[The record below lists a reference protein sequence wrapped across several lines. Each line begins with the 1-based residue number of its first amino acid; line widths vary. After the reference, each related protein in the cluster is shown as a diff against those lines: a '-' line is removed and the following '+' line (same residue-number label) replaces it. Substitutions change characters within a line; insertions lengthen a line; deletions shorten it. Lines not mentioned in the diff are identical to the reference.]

1 MPSVITGPNG
11 LSVPTGLDVPA
22 LAAQLGGTGAPLPWE
37 ELTWQEAGTSVAGS
51 DAVIVPVGAT
61 EQHGPH
67 LPLAV
72 DTRICEAVALGVSAL
87 TGVPVLPPLAFGV
100 SASHGGFAGTV
111 ALRPETLIAVV
122 EDVIDS
128 LYASG
133 VRQFVLLNG
142 HIWNNGALDVSAEKL
157 RVRHRDARVRAL
169 GYVTMYPGP
178 EVDGHVTYGRALMH
192 ANYFETSV
200 MLHLAPELVRMERAT
215 SHVDVDS
222 FWDYRMD
229 QVSETGVWGRD
240 VTEAN
245 AAHGRAEFDR
255 CVLTTARAVS
265 AAVREPWPSAAHRPG
280 GSAPAVPPQPS
291 GLSHP
296 A

>member
-1 MPSVITGPNG
+1 M
-11 LSVPTGLDVPA
+11 DVPSDDFDLVA
-22 LAAQLGGTGAPLPWE
+22 LAAELGGSGTAVRWD
-37 ELTWQEAGTSVAGS
+37 ELTWPEAGDAAAAL
-51 DAVIVPVGAT
+51 DAVLIPVGAI

-87 TGVPVLPPLAFGV
+87 TGVPVIPTLSYGV
-100 SASHGGFAGTV
+100 SGSHGDFAGTV
-111 ALRPETLIAVV
+111 ALRPETLINVV
-122 EDVIDS
+122 EDVVDS
-128 LYASG
+128 LHDRG
-133 VRQFVLLNG
+133 IRQFVLLNG

-178 EVDGHVTYGRALMH
+178 EVDGHVRYGRGLMH
-192 ANYFETSV
+192 ANFFETSV
-200 MLHLAPELVRMERAT
+200 MLHLHPELVRMDRAT

-240 VTEAN
+240 VAEAN

-255 CVLTTARAVS
+255 CVLTTARAVA
-265 AAVREPWPSAAHRPG
+265 AAVREPWPDPAHRP
-280 GSAPAVPPQPS
+280 
-291 GLSHP
+291 
-296 A
+296 

>member
-1 MPSVITGPNG
+1 MVM
-11 LSVPTGLDVPA
+11 LSQELLR
-22 LAAQLGGTGAPLPWE
+22 LAPELGGSGKPVRWE
-37 ELTWQEAGTSVAGS
+37 ELTWPEAAKAAEATK
-51 DAVIVPVGAT
+51 AVMIPVGAI

-72 DTRICEAVALGVSAL
+72 DTLLGNAVALGVSAL
-87 TGVPVLPPLAFGV
+87 TGVPVVPPLCYGV
-100 SASHGGFAGTV
+100 SGSHGDFGGTI
-111 ALRPETLIAVV
+111 ALRPETMISVV

-128 LYASG
+128 LYERG
-133 VRQFVLLNG
+133 IRQFVLLNG

-157 RVRHRDARVRAL
+157 RVRHKDARVRAL

-178 EVDGHVTYGRALMH
+178 QIDGHVQYGRALMH

-200 MLHLAPELVRMERAT
+200 MLHLFPELVRMDRAT
-215 SHVDVDS
+215 SHRDVDS

-245 AAHGRAEFDR
+245 AAHGKSEFER
-255 CVLTTARAVS
+255 CVVTTARAL
-265 AAVREPWPSAAHRPG
+265 ATAVREPWPDRTHRPE
-280 GSAPAVPPQPS
+280 
-291 GLSHP
+291 
-296 A
+296 

>member
-1 MPSVITGPNG
+1 VTVP
-11 LSVPTGLDVPA
+11 PTGLDVPA
-22 LAAQLGGTGAPLPWE
+22 LAAELGGTGEPVLWE
-37 ELTWQEAGTSVAGS
+37 ELTWPEAGSTAAGL
-51 DAVIVPVGAT
+51 DAVIIPVGAT

-72 DTRICEAVALGVSAL
+72 DTLICQSVALGVSAL

-128 LYASG
+128 LHASG
-133 VRQFVLLNG
+133 IRQFVLLNG
-142 HIWNNGALDVSAEKL
+142 HIWNNGSLDVSAEKL

-178 EVDGHVTYGRALMH
+178 EVDGHVQYGRGLMH

-200 MLHLAPELVRMERAT
+200 MLHLHPELVRMDRAT

-240 VTEAN
+240 VAEAN
-245 AAHGRAEFDR
+245 ARHGAEEFDR
-255 CVLTTARAVS
+255 CVLTTARAVA
-265 AAVREPWPSAAHRPG
+265 AAVREPWPDPAHRPG
-280 GSAPAVPPQPS
+280 DTK
-291 GLSHP
+291 
-296 A
+296 

>member
-1 MPSVITGPNG
+1 MTHPPLGQDLV
-11 LSVPTGLDVPA
+11 A
-22 LAAQLGGTGAPLPWE
+22 LAAELGGSGKAVRWE
-37 ELTWQEAGTSVAGS
+37 ELTWPEARDATARLN
-51 DAVIVPVGAT
+51 AVILPVGAL

-72 DTRICEAVALGVSAL
+72 DTLLGNAVALAVSAL
-87 TGVPVLPPLAFGV
+87 TGVPVLPPLCYGV
-100 SASHGGFAGTV
+100 SGSHGDFAGTV
-111 ALRPETLIAVV
+111 ALRPETMIGVV

-128 LYASG
+128 LYERG
-133 VRQFVLLNG
+133 MRQFILLNG

-178 EVDGHVTYGRALMH
+178 EVDGHVRYGRALMH

-200 MLHLAPELVRMERAT
+200 MLHLYPELVRMDRAT
-215 SHVDVDS
+215 SHRDVDS

-240 VTEAN
+240 VADSN
-245 AAHGRAEFDR
+245 AVHGRAEFER
-255 CVLTTARAVS
+255 CVLTTARAV
-265 AAVREPWPSAAHRPG
+265 AAAIREPWPDPSHRP
-280 GSAPAVPPQPS
+280 A
-291 GLSHP
+291 
-296 A
+296 

>member
-1 MPSVITGPNG
+1 MASPVT
-11 LSVPTGLDVPA
+11 VPTGLDVTS
-22 LAAQLGGTGAPLPWE
+22 LAAELGGTGTPVRWD
-37 ELTWQEAGTSVAGS
+37 ELTWQEAESTAAAR
-51 DAVIVPVGAT
+51 DAVIIPVGAT

-72 DTRICEAVALGVSAL
+72 DTLICAAVADGVSAL
-87 TGVPVLPPLAFGV
+87 TGVPVVPPLSFGV
-100 SASHGGFAGTV
+100 SASHGDFGGTV

-133 VRQFVLLNG
+133 VRQFILLNG

-178 EVDGHVTYGRALMH
+178 EVDGHVRYGRALMH
-192 ANYFETSV
+192 ANFFETSV
-200 MLHLAPELVRMERAT
+200 MLHLHPGLVRMDKAT

-240 VTEAN
+240 VAD
-245 AAHGRAEFDR
+245 ADAVHGGEEFDR
-255 CVLTTARAVS
+255 CLLTTARAVS
-265 AAVREPWPSAAHRPG
+265 AAVREPWPDPTHRPG
-280 GSAPAVPPQPS
+280 ATA
-291 GLSHP
+291 
-296 A
+296 

>member
-1 MPSVITGPNG
+1 MATVISGPPG
-11 LSVPTGLDVPA
+11 RTVPTGLDVA
-22 LAAQLGGTGAPLPWE
+22 DLAARLGGTGAPVLWE
-37 ELTWQEAGTSVAGS
+37 ELTWQEAGTTVAGR
-51 DAVIVPVGAT
+51 DAVIIPVGAT

-72 DTRICEAVALGVSAL
+72 DSRICEAVALGVSAL
-87 TGVPVLPPLAFGV
+87 TGVPVLPSLTFGV

-178 EVDGHVTYGRALMH
+178 EVDGHVTHGRALMH

-240 VTEAN
+240 VTGSN
-245 AAHGRAEFDR
+245 AAHGQAEFDR
-255 CVLTTARAVS
+255 CVLTTAQAVS
-265 AAVREPWPSAAHRPG
+265 AAVGEPWPDPAHRPG
-280 GSAPAVPPQPS
+280 TPG
-291 GLSHP
+291 
-296 A
+296 